1 MKLDNKF
8 SVKDIDITVVR
19 RINELKAVK
28 IKAFPFKENEE
39 EVYIYTSNFTKE
51 AEEEIMF
58 IFRKKVKAIIISE
71 EEFNYLLKI
80 VFLGQ
85 KRNVYEIII
94 KDAINL
100 NVSDIHYEPY
110 KNFVVVRF
118 RIDGLLRIMYI
129 FNKEEFQIVLSK
141 IKINSN
147 IDITEKRKPQDGKI
161 SFEYKEKSYDLRVST
176 MPTIFG
182 EKVVIRILYGNDF
195 NYAIEN
201 LNFTKEQIRKINYIM
216 KVSSGLTIV
225 NGPTGSGKSTT
236 LYSILQE
243 LNKDEINIST
253 LEDPIEAIITGINQ
267 MNLNKTLNIGF
278 AEGFN
283 SFLRHDPNIKMLG
296 EIRDEETAKM
306 AVRASLTGHKVYST
320 IHTCDPR
327 EVYFRLED
335 MGIEKYLI
343 RDSLVGIISQRL
355 IRILCNNCKV
365 ETNEKLINGKKIKL
379 YKKCGCNKCN
389 FTGYKGRALVA
400 AIHII
405 NKEMKEKI
413 KNIYNDRSILSNLE
427 MIENLNE
434 LLEKGNITLSDYN
447 KFIEMEG
454 LNFSYEK
461 EGEL

>member
-85 KRNVYEIII
+85 KGNVYEIII

-182 EKVVIRILYGNDF
+182 EKVVIIILYGNYF
-195 NYAIEN
+195 NYDI
-201 LNFTKEQIRKINYIM
+201 
-216 KVSSGLTIV
+216 
-225 NGPTGSGKSTT
+225 
-236 LYSILQE
+236 
-243 LNKDEINIST
+243 
-253 LEDPIEAIITGINQ
+253 
-267 MNLNKTLNIGF
+267 
-278 AEGFN
+278 
-283 SFLRHDPNIKMLG
+283 
-296 EIRDEETAKM
+296 
-306 AVRASLTGHKVYST
+306 
-320 IHTCDPR
+320 
-327 EVYFRLED
+327 
-335 MGIEKYLI
+335 
-343 RDSLVGIISQRL
+343 
-355 IRILCNNCKV
+355 
-365 ETNEKLINGKKIKL
+365 
-379 YKKCGCNKCN
+379 
-389 FTGYKGRALVA
+389 
-400 AIHII
+400 
-405 NKEMKEKI
+405 
-413 KNIYNDRSILSNLE
+413 
-427 MIENLNE
+427 
-434 LLEKGNITLSDYN
+434 
-447 KFIEMEG
+447 
-454 LNFSYEK
+454 
-461 EGEL
+461 